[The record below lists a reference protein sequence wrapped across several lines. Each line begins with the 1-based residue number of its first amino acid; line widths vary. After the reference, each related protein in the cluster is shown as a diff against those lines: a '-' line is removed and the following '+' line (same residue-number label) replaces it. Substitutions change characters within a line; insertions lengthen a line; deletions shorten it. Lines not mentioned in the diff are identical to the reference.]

1 VLIGKQQ
8 ARVFGERTCERDRLP
23 LAA

>member
-8 ARVFGERTCERDRLP
+8 ARVVGERACERDRLP